1 MIVIS
6 NPNAIANEIKLIHSL
21 FEEGLKLFHVRKPD
35 FSEQEMQSFLS
46 KIAVENRSK
55 LVLHQHHQLAENF
68 GINRI
73 HFTENKRAEL
83 DLASDKFS
91 KAVGCISTSAHN
103 ISDFNS
109 LNPVFDYAFISP
121 IYPSI
126 SKENYVPHCDFAL
139 EIKKRTNFNTHL
151 IALGGITPEN
161 IKKTLSLG
169 FDAIALLGT
178 IWNSPNPIENF
189 KLCQQIVRSH

>member
-6 NPNAIANEIKLIHSL
+6 NPTAIVNEINLIHSL
-21 FEEGLKLFHVRKPD
+21 FGEGLKLFHVRKPD
-35 FSEQEMQSFLS
+35 FSKEEMLSFLS
-46 KIAVENRSK
+46 KINTEFRSK
-55 LVLHQHHQLAENF
+55 LVLHQHHELAKDF

-73 HFTENKRAEL
+73 HFTENKRIQLNTTSGGFPE
-83 DLASDKFS
+83 S
-91 KAVGCISTSAHN
+91 VGCLSTSAHQM
-103 ISDFNS
+103 SDFNS
-109 LNPVFDYAFISP
+109 LNPVFNYAFISP

-126 SKENYVPHCDFAL
+126 SKENYVPHCDFSL
-139 EIKKRTNFNTHL
+139 EIKKRTNFDTHL

-161 IKKTLSLG
+161 IKKTLALG

-178 IWNSPNPIENF
+178 IWNSPNPIENY

>member
-1 MIVIS
+1 MIIIS
-6 NPNAIANEIKLIHSL
+6 NPTPVENEINLIHQL
-21 FEEGLKLFHVRKPD
+21 FDEGLPLFHVRKPD
-35 FSEQEMQSFLS
+35 FSKEEMISFLS
-46 KIAVENRSK
+46 NINTEFRAK
-55 LVLHQHHQLAENF
+55 LVLHQHHELATDF

-73 HFTENKRAEL
+73 HFTEKKRAEL
-83 DLASDKFS
+83 HLIPETFL
-91 KAVGCISTSAHN
+91 KAVGCISTSVHN
-103 ISDFNS
+103 MNDFNTLS
-109 LNPVFDYAFISP
+109 TIFDYAFISP

-126 SKENYVPHCDFAL
+126 SKENYVPHCDFAV

-169 FDAIALLGT
+169 FDATALLGT

-189 KLCQQIVRSH
+189 KICQQIVHSF

>member
-6 NPNAIANEIKLIHSL
+6 NPTPVENEISLIHQL
-21 FEEGLKLFHVRKPD
+21 FEEGLQLFHVRKPD
-35 FSEQEMQSFLS
+35 FSEEKMQSFLS

-55 LVLHQHHQLAENF
+55 LVLHQHHHLAENF

-73 HFTENKRAEL
+73 HFTESKRTEL
-83 DLASDKFS
+83 HPASDEFS
-91 KAVGCISTSAHN
+91 KPAGCISTSAHTMN
-103 ISDFNS
+103 DFNS
-109 LNPVFDYAFISP
+109 LDPIFDYAFISP

-126 SKENYVPHCDFAL
+126 SKETYVPQYNFSL

-169 FDAIALLGT
+169 FDATALLGT

-189 KLCQQIVRSH
+189 KICQQIVRSY

>member
-6 NPNAIANEIKLIHSL
+6 NPTAIANEISLIHQL

-35 FSEQEMQSFLS
+35 FSEEEMQSFLS
-46 KIAVENRSK
+46 KIAMANRPK

-73 HFTENKRAEL
+73 HFTENKRAQL
-83 DLASDKFS
+83 DLACNEFS
-91 KAVGCISTSAHN
+91 KTVACISTSVHN
-103 ISDFNS
+103 IRDFNS
-109 LNPVFDYAFISP
+109 LSPVFDYAFISSV
-121 IYPSI
+121 YPSI
-126 SKENYVPHCDFAL
+126 SKENYVPQYDFSL
-139 EIKKRTNFNTHL
+139 EIKKRTNFKTHL

-169 FDAIALLGT
+169 FDAIAILGT
-178 IWNSPNPIENF
+178 IWNSPNPIEKF
-189 KLCQQIVRSH
+189 KICQQIVRSY